1 MNDTTIYLIRH
12 GSTENN
18 ENKIF
23 QGHLDVS
30 STRLT
35 KKGIEQVNEYF
46 EIFKNI
52 KFDSIF
58 CSDLGRSKETAE
70 RLAEKFGQTFTESKL
85 LRGKCLGRFEG
96 LPVSEY
102 RRINKKSLEDFKT
115 MSEEMQWNFKV
126 EPGVESNAE
135 VLNRLLS
142 FLNSMIDQFSGKTI
156 LIVTHGGTIRNLLF
170 HLGWAK
176 QHELK
181 AGSVNNVSYVKIT
194 HNGQNFVLNEVF
206 GVTRGLE
213 IS

>member
-96 LPVSEY
+96 QPVSEY
-102 RRINKKSLEDFKT
+102 RRINKKPLEDFKT
-115 MSEEMQWNFKV
+115 MTEEMQWNFKV

-135 VLNRLLS
+135 VLERLLS
-142 FLNSMIDQFSGKTI
+142 FLNGVIAQFSGKTI

>member
-85 LRGKCLGRFEG
+85 LRGKCLGKFEG

-135 VLNRLLS
+135 VLERLLS
-142 FLNSMIDQFSGKTI
+142 FLNGVIAQFSGKTI

-206 GVTRGLE
+206 GVTKGLE